1 MEEEEAE
8 AIDGPPYLILD
19 DGTLVFPEDEEYAAV
34 LQEMKEKEERLQ
46 VDPYEDYEGNRVVAF
61 VDGEV
66 FRTFPLEYDENIIG
80 RESKGNRPDID
91 LTDIDPDRKIS
102 RRHALIYRY
111 NQQYYIRNLSSKN
124 SLYVNRELIPQNE
137 EVLLEDGSTI
147 VLSGEYGLIF
157 YAASEADADE

>member
-1 MEEEEAE
+1 EPMEEEEAE

-111 NQQYYIRNLSSKN
+111 NQQYY
-124 SLYVNRELIPQNE
+124 
-137 EVLLEDGSTI
+137 
-147 VLSGEYGLIF
+147 
-157 YAASEADADE
+157 